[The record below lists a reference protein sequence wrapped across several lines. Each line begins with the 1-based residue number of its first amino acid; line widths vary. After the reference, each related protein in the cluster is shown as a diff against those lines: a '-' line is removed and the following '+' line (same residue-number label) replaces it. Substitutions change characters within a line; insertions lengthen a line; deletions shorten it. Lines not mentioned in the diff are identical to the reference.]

1 MVMQTSHASSLVQIV
16 ALSWRLFL
24 TFSPL
29 NIPEAC
35 LEWQESHTSGCAQFD
50 LKLARCLIVSHRWL
64 LFVDWHDQ
72 SLGSCA
78 RPLHATWKH
87 SSADKS
93 RPILCTV
100 RPERG
105 WGDFFAQTQQQLNP
119 VQPWIS
125 AAVEISRLVKTA
137 QMPSSEEVQH
147 LAVHFAGN
155 VDEGIPQQSRCNEL
169 ITLKTLA
176 VRGTIVREHGFI
188 CGLRWVGW
196 QWW

>member
-1 MVMQTSHASSLVQIV
+1 MHREARAGLG
-16 ALSWRLFL
+16 RLFRPN
-24 TFSPL
+24 T
-29 NIPEAC
+29 AAA
-35 LEWQESHTSGCAQFD
+35 QSGAAVNF
-50 LKLARCLIVSHRWL
+50 
-64 LFVDWHDQ
+64 
-72 SLGSCA
+72 G
-78 RPLHATWKH
+78 
-87 SSADKS
+87 
-93 RPILCTV
+93 
-100 RPERG
+100 G
-105 WGDFFAQTQQQLNP
+105 WGNFTP
-119 VQPWIS
+119 G
-125 AAVEISRLVKTA
+125 EIA